1 MNNIDIRKIKNG
13 GIIGHNDQRDD
24 KERGDE
30 VGRNNRNEN
39 TWIKRIE
46 MRSGLIRLEWV
57 WDRGSGD
64 EVMDK
69 GLDVW

>member
-1 MNNIDIRKIKNG
+1 MNNNDIRKIKNG

-24 KERGDE
+24 KEGGNE
-30 VGRNNRNEN
+30 VGRNNRNKN

-46 MRSGLIRLEWV
+46 MRSGPVRLEWV

-69 GLDVW
+69 GLDVR

>member
-1 MNNIDIRKIKNG
+1 MNNNDIKKIKNG
-13 GIIGHNDQRDD
+13 GIIDHNDQRDD
-24 KERGDE
+24 KESGNE
-30 VGRNNRNEN
+30 VGHNNRSEN
-39 TWIKRIE
+39 TWIKQIE
-46 MRSGLIRLEWV
+46 MRSGPIRLEWV